1 MDQFI
6 KAFEAGIDRT
16 LLRENLRLTP
26 QQRFDKFDAFMH
38 GVMELKQ
45 AGERHRAKQALLT
58 VGVPPSGGQA
68 LRAASSNE
76 QR

>member
-1 MDQFI
+1 MDDFI

-45 AGERHRAKQALLT
+45 AGERHRTQQALLASKLI
-58 VGVPPSGGQA
+58 VDAAVPSI
-68 LRAASSNE
+68 N